1 MTERHRLAEEIR
13 DRTGYEA
20 SAEEL
25 AEVAGLLDAIA
36 ALPEA
41 GPLTAP
47 ATRFDPAQK
56 GPRHA
61 DAD

>member
-1 MTERHRLAEEIR
+1 MTERHRLADEIR

-25 AEVAGLLDAIA
+25 AAVAGLLEAIV
-36 ALPEA
+36 ALLET
-41 GPLTAP
+41 GPLTVP